1 MKRYLSIPIIIATLI
16 LSGINHNIATAR
28 SSDRITGLSITEG
41 DQLQS
46 SLTHVSAPG
55 YNSQGIWGQGI
66 WCEGIEDPDCVDKL
80 LAISAFLLPCGQD
93 STVGCIK
100 EVYAV
105 DKDGNKIFG
114 NYLRAVAANKDFD
127 IEEIPSRKIVA
138 GTGTGGIWD
147 FPGLIHSGGNSTYA
161 VQAKLNGSGS
171 GSAIPPAQ
179 QRQFDY
185 QQIEFGIAAIR
196 QVSGSFIPNKL
207 IYVPGSTDEIRGADT
222 IGSNGRPDFKCV
234 QTESGFCFER
244 ANFPTG
250 YRFGMTVSL
259 PNKLSGWFH
268 GRIYN
273 PEIVIT
279 SKANGGIDIQVE
291 ALPVKVPHIR
301 EEVRSSSW
309 SRELIDYV
317 DANYTCNTLGD
328 CGDTGGGFMMPGASG
343 PKSFETANLF
353 LPVIKDKSTGS
364 GDYWSIRTLDFIGG
378 NKLQECASKDSEV
391 SGIVTTNS
399 MVYSA
404 GPPSYNIDSGSLDYK
419 VLSPHYDEKMT
430 ENSGS
435 YDLLLRSTVARC
447 LYGFRNAPIKAEI
460 EVFGSDGNNKV
471 ASTLIGEKDGWLFMS
486 ANGFTYSEPVVRVKL
501 SQDPE
506 PTPTPSPT
514 PTTPNTS
521 SAVNGEGSS
530 NSTIKKKKKII
541 CVNGAKSRKVSGI
554 KPKCPPGFK
563 KR

>member
-1 MKRYLSIPIIIATLI
+1 M
-16 LSGINHNIATAR
+16 
-28 SSDRITGLSITEG
+28 
-41 DQLQS
+41 
-46 SLTHVSAPG
+46 
-55 YNSQGIWGQGI
+55 
-66 WCEGIEDPDCVDKL
+66 
-80 LAISAFLLPCGQD
+80 
-93 STVGCIK
+93 
-100 EVYAV
+100 
-105 DKDGNKIFG
+105 
-114 NYLRAVAANKDFD
+114 
-127 IEEIPSRKIVA
+127 
-138 GTGTGGIWD
+138 
-147 FPGLIHSGGNSTYA
+147 SGG
-161 VQAKLNGSGS
+161 
-171 GSAIPPAQ
+171 
-179 QRQFDY
+179 
-185 QQIEFGIAAIR
+185 
-196 QVSGSFIPNKL
+196 FIPNKL
-207 IYVPGSTDEIRGADT
+207 IYVPGSTDVIRGADT

-234 QTESGFCFER
+234 QTEAGLCFER
-244 ANFPTG
+244 MAFPTG

-291 ALPVKVPHIR
+291 ALPVKVPYIR
-301 EEVRSSSW
+301 EEVSSHRW
-309 SRELIDYV
+309 SKELIDYV
-317 DANYTCNTLGD
+317 DTNYTCNTLGD
-328 CGDTGGGFMMPGASG
+328 CGDTGGGFMVPGASG

-353 LPVIKDKSTGS
+353 LPIIKDKATGS

-404 GPPSYNIDSGSLDYK
+404 GPPIYNITSGSLDYK
-419 VLSPHYDEKMT
+419 VLSPHFNEKLE
-430 ENSGS
+430 ENFGS

-460 EVFGSDGNNKV
+460 EVFGSDGTNKV
-471 ASTLIGEKDGWLFMS
+471 SSTVIGEKDGWLFMS

-506 PTPTPSPT
+506 PTPTPTPT
-514 PTTPNTS
+514 PTNAATS
-521 SAVNGEGSS
+521 SS
-530 NSTIKKKKKII
+530 NSNGSSASSASSKAKKKTII
-541 CVNGAKSRKVSGI
+541 CVSGGKSKKVSGV